1 MQCIT
6 VQRAASLR
14 AQGQVIVAASGGGV
28 VTVAAA
34 AAGGWSIGAA
44 HASLHNGRKD
54 EGLTICLAAW

>member
-14 AQGQVIVAASGGGV
+14 AQGQVIVAASDGGV
-28 VTVAAA
+28 VAVA

>member
-14 AQGQVIVAASGGGV
+14 AQGQVIVAASGGGA
-28 VTVAAA
+28 VAVA